1 MGFGKGLVSTMPT
14 FVVAGYSATSSFKI
28 PDGVFLLDK
37 PYGPDVYGRWYIR
50 WNELIYLDK
59 DLNECKIQGSEPEVD
74 TKVPEAVEFQE
85 ED

>member
-1 MGFGKGLVSTMPT
+1 MPT
-14 FVVAGYSATSSFKI
+14 IVVASWSAASSFKI
-28 PDGVFLLDK
+28 PDDVFLLDK

-59 DLNECKIQGSEPEVD
+59 NLNGCIIKGSVPEVD
-74 TKVPEAVEFQE
+74 IKVPESVEFQE

>member
-1 MGFGKGLVSTMPT
+1 MVSTMPT
-14 FVVAGYSATSSFKI
+14 FVVASWSACSHFKI
-28 PDGVFLLDK
+28 PDDVFLLDE

-59 DLNECKIQGSEPEVD
+59 NLNECIIKGSVPEVD
-74 TKVPEAVEFQE
+74 IKVPESVEFQE

>member
-1 MGFGKGLVSTMPT
+1 MPT
-14 FVVAGYSATSSFKI
+14 FIVARYSAISSFKI
-28 PDGVFLLDK
+28 PDDVFLLDK

-74 TKVPEAVEFQE
+74 IKVPELVEFQDDVALE
-85 ED
+85 G